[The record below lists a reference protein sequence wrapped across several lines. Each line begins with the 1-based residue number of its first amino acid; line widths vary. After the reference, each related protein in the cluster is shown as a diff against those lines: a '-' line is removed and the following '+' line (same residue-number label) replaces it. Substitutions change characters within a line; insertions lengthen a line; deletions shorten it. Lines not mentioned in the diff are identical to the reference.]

1 MKSNNEIPQYCRD
14 LRLYF
19 KLHKI
24 TRYTKYANKYKV
36 QNYSKENYCTQ
47 YSAAVPPCLI
57 HLEQTMQHIMS
68 KW

>member
-1 MKSNNEIPQYCRD
+1 MKSNDEIPQYCRD

-24 TRYTKYANKYKV
+24 TRDTKYANKYKV

-47 YSAAVPPCLI
+47 YSAAVPP
-57 HLEQTMQHIMS
+57 
-68 KW
+68 

>member
-24 TRYTKYANKYKV
+24 TRDTKYANKYKV
-36 QNYSKENYCTQ
+36 QNKITRDTKYANKYKVQNQKKTI
-47 YSAAVPPCLI
+47 VLNTVLLCL
-57 HLEQTMQHIMS
+57 LV
-68 KW
+68 